1 MENLAEFNLFTEELV
16 IIKFNLI
23 IYINI
28 FNNNKFNRFLCYV
41 VR

>member
-1 MENLAEFNLFTEELV
+1 MENLAEFNYLTTKNFV
-16 IIKFNLI
+16 
-23 IYINI
+23 NI